1 MIESDDNKYR
11 VKRSYDR
18 FINREDLSR
27 LSTLREDSQED
38 NQETIIS
45 PNQYDISEYDII
57 ESIEGIFISIFF
69 YNSSIRKHVFI
80 TYCV

>member
-38 NQETIIS
+38 NQERIIS

-69 YNSSIRKHVFI
+69 YN
-80 TYCV
+80 

>member
-1 MIESDDNKYR
+1 MTEPDDNKYR
-11 VKRSYDR
+11 VIRSHDR

-38 NQETIIS
+38 NQERIIS

-69 YNSSIRKHVFI
+69 YNSSIREHVS
-80 TYCV
+80 

>member
-38 NQETIIS
+38 NQERIIS
-45 PNQYDISEYDII
+45 RNQYDISEYDII

-69 YNSSIRKHVFI
+69 YNSSIREHVS
-80 TYCV
+80 

>member
-69 YNSSIRKHVFI
+69 YNSSIREHVS
-80 TYCV
+80 

>member
-38 NQETIIS
+38 NQERIIS

-69 YNSSIRKHVFI
+69 YNSSIREHVS
-80 TYCV
+80 